1 MLAGAVFAATCGP
14 MTPQPD
20 AGESSSTSSSSTEV
34 PTGSSE
40 PVTTAVA
47 DLPALDP
54 EAVCTALCMQES
66 LCNGTTVSPSCV
78 EGCLEPPGAPP
89 ISGECFAASVAYSA
103 CLGALDCEER
113 KDPYACED
121 ALRLVLAPCRV
132 CWSNAEVKDDGT
144 CWFHEVCPEWTH
156 HLECDADRCTCA
168 VDAAGRTARAR
179 GGARP
184 PARPCARSARC
195 QRRPSS
201 DRSWCCTRHR
211 PRPGT
216 RPR

>member
-1 MLAGAVFAATCGP
+1 MLAGAVFA
-14 MTPQPD
+14 
-20 AGESSSTSSSSTEV
+20 
-34 PTGSSE
+34 
-40 PVTTAVA
+40 AVA

-168 VDAAGRTARAR
+168 VDGDVIAVCLQKGCDPLGFDVAYEECCYPLWSLHVDLGKPLREKRR
-179 GGARP
+179 DEHVHERR
-184 PARPCARSARC
+184 PARTEAPVTVTFERGDWLADPKQS
-195 QRRPSS
+195 
-201 DRSWCCTRHR
+201 
-211 PRPGT
+211 
-216 RPR
+216 